1 MAQKTE
7 KLSQELIDDLRG
19 MQTKANELVIGIG
32 QSHLKL
38 KNFKI
43 EMTKL
48 MEEQKSMELEFELN
62 DSKFTTAIR
71 DLDKKYPMGEL
82 DLNEGIVIYESAE

>member
-19 MQTKANELVIGIG
+19 MQTKANELIIGFG

-71 DLDKKYPMGEL
+71 DLEKKYPMGEL

>member
-19 MQTKANELVIGIG
+19 MQTKANELIIGIG

>member
-7 KLSQELIDDLRG
+7 KLSQELINDLRG
-19 MQTKANELVIGIG
+19 MQTRANELIIGIG
-32 QSHLKL
+32 QTHLKL

-43 EMTKL
+43 EMSKI

>member
-19 MQTKANELVIGIG
+19 MQTKANELIIGIG

-71 DLDKKYPMGEL
+71 DLEKKYPMGEL